1 MERIEVCCPQS
12 GGEEHFSGCLIC
24 GAELVYNSLGT
35 ERRCAVCGRESA
47 GNAVCAN
54 GHYVCDECHAYGAFA
69 AIIPELYK
77 SREKNPLLILDSVM
91 DLPSVHMHGPEHHV
105 IVPLVLLTALRNN
118 GGNISY
124 DEAMREAYRRASKLP
139 GGTCG
144 FWGVC
149 GAAAG
154 AGIFASLL
162 LGSSPLHK
170 DAWPLP
176 QQLVSDILARL
187 AEIGGPRCCKR
198 TSRVAIEEA
207 SRFLRETGGA
217 DMPLCKRG
225 CKYTAL
231 NRECIGG
238 DCPYFQK

>member
-1 MERIEVCCPQS
+1 MGVGKGNCA
-12 GGEEHFSGCLIC
+12 IC
-24 GAELVYNSLGT
+24 GKPLVYYRDAREMTCVTCGKRELGHSIC
-35 ERRCAVCGRESA
+35 ED
-47 GNAVCAN
+47 
-54 GHYVCDECHAYGAFA
+54 GHYVCDSCHRAGGVDCIMDVCLHATSA
-69 AIIPELYK
+69 NPIEIAMRAMDD
-77 SREKNPLLILDSVM
+77 SRIYPN
-91 DLPSVHMHGPEHHV
+91 GPEHHT
-105 IVPLVLLTALRNN
+105 LAGAALLAAYANAGGELDREEALAELKTRSLD
-118 GGNISY
+118 I
-124 DEAMREAYRRASKLP
+124 P

-217 DMPLCKRG
+217 DMPLCKLG

>member
-1 MERIEVCCPQS
+1 
-12 GGEEHFSGCLIC
+12 
-24 GAELVYNSLGT
+24 
-35 ERRCAVCGRESA
+35 
-47 GNAVCAN
+47 
-54 GHYVCDECHAYGAFA
+54 
-69 AIIPELYK
+69 
-77 SREKNPLLILDSVM
+77 M

-118 GGNISY
+118 GGDISY

-176 QQLVSDILARL
+176 QQLVSYILARL

-217 DMPLCKRG
+217 DMPLCKLG

>member
-77 SREKNPLLILDSVM
+77 SREKNPLLLLDSVM
-91 DLPSVHMHGPEHHV
+91 NLPSVHMHGPEHHV

-118 GGNISY
+118 GGDISY
-124 DEAMREAYRRASKLP
+124 DEAMREAYKRASKLP

-144 FWGVC
+144 F
-149 GAAAG
+149 GACAARRRERAYLPPCFSAQARCIRTHG
-154 AGIFASLL
+154 RFRSSLSRIYL
-162 LGSSPLHK
+162 QG
-170 DAWPLP
+170 LP
-176 QQLVSDILARL
+176 R
-187 AEIGGPRCCKR
+187 
-198 TSRVAIEEA
+198 
-207 SRFLRETGGA
+207 
-217 DMPLCKRG
+217 
-225 CKYTAL
+225 
-231 NRECIGG
+231 
-238 DCPYFQK
+238 

>member
-118 GGNISY
+118 GVYAISG
-124 DEAMREAYRRASKLP
+124 EALGDAILAVDRRDTYPGYVCFGASALEDK
-139 GGTCG
+139 
-144 FWGVC
+144 
-149 GAAAG
+149 
-154 AGIFASLL
+154 
-162 LGSSPLHK
+162 PLHHFVFGQDDRPAPERKLYHRAK
-170 DAWPLP
+170 DA
-176 QQLVSDILARL
+176 
-187 AEIGGPRCCKR
+187 E
-198 TSRVAIEEA
+198 
-207 SRFLRETGGA
+207 
-217 DMPLCKRG
+217 
-225 CKYTAL
+225 Y
-231 NRECIGG
+231 
-238 DCPYFQK
+238 

>member
-1 MERIEVCCPQS
+1 MLPTERR
-12 GGEEHFSGCLIC
+12 GGAFLRRLIC

-118 GGNISY
+118 GGDISY

-176 QQLVSDILARL
+176 AAACL
-187 AEIGGPRCCKR
+187 GYTCKACRDRR
-198 TSRVAIEEA
+198 TSLLQANVQSGDR
-207 SRFLRETGGA
+207 GGKPGFCA
-217 DMPLCKRG
+217 RQAARDMPLCKLG

>member
-12 GGEEHFSGCLIC
+12 GGEEHFSDCLIC

-77 SREKNPLLILDSVM
+77 SREKNPLLLFDSVM
-91 DLPSVHMHGPEHHV
+91 DLPSVHMHGPEHHI

-118 GGNISY
+118 GGDISY

-149 GAAAG
+149 GA
-154 AGIFASLL
+154 
-162 LGSSPLHK
+162 
-170 DAWPLP
+170 
-176 QQLVSDILARL
+176 
-187 AEIGGPRCCKR
+187 
-198 TSRVAIEEA
+198 
-207 SRFLRETGGA
+207 
-217 DMPLCKRG
+217 DMPLCKLE

-238 DCPYFQK
+238 DCLYFQK